1 MKILVLAP
9 RPLWPEHDGGT
20 VATARCVRGL
30 ASAGAEITLLSIKTE
45 KHNEAL
51 ASAGSQLPPYLSA
64 YRTVQV
70 DTRIR
75 PAALARNLLFSSE
88 PYDMARFRSAAY
100 SERLREV
107 LKNNHFDIIQ
117 CEGLTMALYL
127 KEVRKLTD
135 SPVILRAHN
144 LEHKIRKMMAAAERS
159 PARKT
164 YLANLSR
171 RLLMAEKQA
180 AADFDAVVP
189 ISEPDFRWFSDAAVG
204 KPVFLSETGAE
215 EAVRL
220 PENPASPLRVG
231 FIGSMNWSPN
241 VEGIKWFINKV
252 WPCVLEK
259 IPSATLHI
267 AGRGLQQN
275 NNRLPHGNNFVIEGE
290 TDNAQD
296 FIVSNQVII
305 SPLFAGSGL
314 RIKIIE
320 AMSAGRP
327 VVATPVAV
335 EGLMAVNGRELAV
348 AGDPES
354 FCSAL
359 ASLLQDPKKRAD
371 MGDAAVALVKQRY
384 DNAANTAR
392 LLEFYKTMIH
402 DS

>member
-30 ASAGAEITLLSIKTE
+30 ASAGAELSLLSIKTE

-51 ASAGSQLPPYLSA
+51 ASAGSQPPPYLSA
-64 YRTVQV
+64 YRTVPV

-75 PAALARNLLFSSE
+75 PAVLAYNFLFSSE
-88 PYDMARFRSAAY
+88 PYDLSRFRSAAY
-100 SERLREV
+100 TERLREV
-107 LKNNHFDIIQ
+107 LNNSHFDIIQ
-117 CEGLTMALYL
+117 CEGLSMALYL
-127 KEVRKLTD
+127 EEIKRNTD

-144 LEHKIRKMMAAAERS
+144 LEHKIRKMMAADERS
-159 PARKT
+159 PIRKA
-164 YLANLSR
+164 YLINLSR
-171 RLLMAEKQA
+171 RLLSAEKMA

-189 ISEPDFRWFSDAAVG
+189 ISEPDLKWFRETAEG

-220 PENPASPLRVG
+220 PEPPASSPRVG
-231 FIGSMNWSPN
+231 FLGSMNWHPN
-241 VEGIKWFINKV
+241 VEGIKWFMNNV
-252 WPCVLEK
+252 WPCVLDK

-275 NNRLPHGNNFVIEGE
+275 NNGLPHGNNIVIEGE
-290 TDNAQD
+290 TDSARD
-296 FIVSNQVII
+296 FIASNHVII
-305 SPLFAGSGL
+305 APLFAGSGL

-327 VVATPVAV
+327 VIATPVAV
-335 EGLMAVNGRELAV
+335 EGLRADDGRELAV
-348 AGDPES
+348 ADDPES
-354 FCSAL
+354 FCSSL
-359 ASLLQDPKKRAD
+359 CSLLLDPGRREA
-371 MGDAAVALVKQRY
+371 MGEAAVALVKQRY

-392 LLEFYKTMIH
+392 LLEFYKSMVH